1 MESGAFGDD
10 FGAFRLS
17 KFKGVNKCVLCPCP
31 SGEEAQV
38 NTSIN
43 FAFFEPRYFGL
54 AKTLV
59 LVFP

>member
-17 KFKGVNKCVLCPCP
+17 KFKGMNECVLCPCP

-38 NTSIN
+38 NMSIN
-43 FAFFEPRYFGL
+43 FAFFEP
-54 AKTLV
+54 
-59 LVFP
+59 